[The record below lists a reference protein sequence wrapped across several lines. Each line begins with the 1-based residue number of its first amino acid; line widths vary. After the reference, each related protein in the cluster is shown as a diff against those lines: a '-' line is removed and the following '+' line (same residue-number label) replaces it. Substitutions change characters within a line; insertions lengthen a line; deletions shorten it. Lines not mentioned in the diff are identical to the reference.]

1 MDIRA
6 TRLKQAI
13 ERSEYTR
20 AEICE
25 KVGISNGALSSYL
38 TGRYFPKQDTL
49 YKLSKVLGV
58 SIGWLMGIDELDDLS
73 KITYSNHPE
82 SSSLRYIADPDVI
95 YPRFYNKEDENED
108 EDEDDD
114 GYGDVEDGEDDD
126 DILPPTF
133 YRELSQYYRSMNK
146 VESLRR
152 QMRQER
158 LNSRS
163 KNRKFKNYFI
173 AYLQDLN
180 DEDWETIE
188 RFTNILT
195 RIKEK
200 I

>member
-73 KITYSNHPE
+73 KITYSNHPR
-82 SSSLRYIADPDVI
+82 SSSLGYLADPDVI
-95 YPRFYNKEDENED
+95 YPRFYNKEDED
-108 EDEDDD
+108 ED

-126 DILPPTF
+126 DDILPSTL
-133 YRELSQYYRSMNK
+133 YRDLSQYYRSMNK
-146 VESLRR
+146 VERLRR

-173 AYLQDLN
+173 AYLQDL
-180 DEDWETIE
+180 DDLEWETIE
-188 RFTNILT
+188 RFTDILIK
-195 RIKEK
+195 IKEK

>member
-6 TRLKQAI
+6 IRLRQAI
-13 ERSEYTR
+13 EQSEYTR

-73 KITYSNHPE
+73 KITYSNQPK
-82 SSSLRYIADPDVI
+82 SSSHGYLADPDII
-95 YPRFYNKEDENED
+95 YPRFYDNKDY
-108 EDEDDD
+108 DDD
-114 GYGDVEDGEDDD
+114 DDVEDDD
-126 DILPPTF
+126 DDVEDDDDDTLSTSLF
-133 YRELSQYYRSMNK
+133 KELSQFYRSRNK
-146 VESLRR
+146 VEKLRR

-173 AYLQDLN
+173 AYLQDL
-180 DEDWETIE
+180 DDTDWETIE
-188 RFTNILT
+188 RFTDILIK
-195 RIKEK
+195 IKEK

>member
-13 ERSEYTR
+13 EQSGYTR
-20 AEICE
+20 AEICK

-49 YKLSKVLGV
+49 YKLSKVLDV
-58 SIGWLMGIDELDDLS
+58 SVSWLMGIDELDDLS
-73 KITYSNHPE
+73 KITYSNYPKF
-82 SSSLRYIADPDVI
+82 SSHRYVADPDDL
-95 YPRFYNKEDENED
+95 YPDFYDNED
-108 EDEDDD
+108 NEDDD
-114 GYGDVEDGEDDD
+114 VVEDGEDDD
-126 DILPPTF
+126 TLSTSLF
-133 YRELSQYYRSMNK
+133 KELSQFYRSRDK
-146 VESLRR
+146 VERLRQ

-163 KNRKFKNYFI
+163 KNKKFKNYFI
-173 AYLQDLN
+173 AHLQDL
-180 DEDWETIE
+180 DDTDWETIE
-188 RFTNILT
+188 RFTDILI

>member
-6 TRLKQAI
+6 IRLRQAI
-13 ERSEYTR
+13 EQSEYTR

-73 KITYSNHPE
+73 KITCSNHPK
-82 SSSLRYIADPDVI
+82 SSSHGYLADPDII
-95 YPRFYNKEDENED
+95 YPRFYDNED
-108 EDEDDD
+108 YDNEDYD
-114 GYGDVEDGEDDD
+114 YDDD
-126 DILPPTF
+126 DDDNDDVDVDEDTLSTSLF
-133 YRELSQYYRSMNK
+133 KELSQFYRSRNK
-146 VESLRR
+146 VEKLRR

-163 KNRKFKNYFI
+163 KNRNFKNYFI

-180 DEDWETIE
+180 DDDWETIE
-188 RFTNILT
+188 RFTDILIK
-195 RIKEK
+195 IKEK

>member
-73 KITYSNHPE
+73 KITYSNHPR
-82 SSSLRYIADPDVI
+82 SSSLGYLADPDVI
-95 YPRFYNKEDENED
+95 YPRFYNKEDED
-108 EDEDDD
+108 EDED

-126 DILPPTF
+126 DILPSTL
-133 YRELSQYYRSMNK
+133 YRDLSQYYRSMNK
-146 VESLRR
+146 VERLRR

-173 AYLQDLN
+173 AYLQDL
-180 DEDWETIE
+180 DDLEWETIE
-188 RFTNILT
+188 RFTDILIK
-195 RIKEK
+195 IKEK

>member
-6 TRLKQAI
+6 IRLRQAI
-13 ERSEYTR
+13 EQSEYTR

-73 KITYSNHPE
+73 KITYSNQPK
-82 SSSLRYIADPDVI
+82 SSSHGYLADPDII
-95 YPRFYNKEDENED
+95 YPRFYDNKDY
-108 EDEDDD
+108 DDD
-114 GYGDVEDGEDDD
+114 DDVEDDD
-126 DILPPTF
+126 DDTLSTSLF
-133 YRELSQYYRSMNK
+133 KELSQFYRSRNK
-146 VESLRR
+146 VEKLRR

-173 AYLQDLN
+173 AYLQDL
-180 DEDWETIE
+180 DDTDWETIE
-188 RFTNILT
+188 RFTDILIK
-195 RIKEK
+195 IKEK